1 MKHFDGRWQACA
13 ARARQAAPRD
23 EHAPFGFATRLAA
36 RGFASQPT
44 APEALWERLAF
55 RLLVSAAAL
64 LLICATLEG
73 PHLRDTRPLEPGI
86 ENTVAQLV
94 WSL

>member
-1 MKHFDGRWQACA
+1 MKDFDDRWQACA
-13 ARARQAAPRD
+13 AQARQAAPRD
-23 EHAPFGFATRLAA
+23 DGVPFGFAARVAA
-36 RGFASQPT
+36 RGFASRAT
-44 APEALWERLAF
+44 APEVLWERLAF

-64 LLICATLEG
+64 LVICAALEW
-73 PHLRDTRPLEPGI
+73 PHLRDTRPLEPGV